1 MDANTL
7 ALVKDALDHGVDP
20 NAPIQ
25 KGRYLDSA
33 IGRASQLADPGD
45 ENAQARALTVLKLL
59 LEAGARIG
67 EGDIARRFFLFRKRE
82 KHPTGFRNSHQPFEP
97 SRASGSIRD

>member
-67 EGDIARRFFLFRKRE
+67 EGDIARRFSYSGNE
-82 KHPTGFRNSHQPFEP
+82 KNIQPVFETLISHSSLPVRQEAF
-97 SRASGSIRD
+97 

>member
-67 EGDIARRFFLFRKRE
+67 TIVALSGPNQYVKP
-82 KHPTGFRNSHQPFEP
+82 HPKL
-97 SRASGSIRD
+97 